1 MSNSSR
7 EELEEEEEEKCPL
20 VLSGRRIIDSKISC
34 PSL

>member
-7 EELEEEEEEKCPL
+7 EELEEEDEKCPL